1 MILSGIPEGALL
13 EILSLVPA
21 YDLILRCRLV
31 CSLWRDIIDSP
42 ALWKK
47 KCQRDGLVS
56 KLSQRIPPDWRMFC
70 FFHLKKKNLLKNSCA
85 SEGFQHWNIEENS
98 GDEWKIEQLPGAHGQ
113 PFPDEKV
120 KDYFVTSYG
129 MCLKSQLIDLEA
141 EGYPGHWMDA
151 MQPDIVIRDWYA
163 ARHDCG
169 SMYVLDVQLLSK
181 EKTIIE
187 GFLPDQIFIEQ
198 WSDAKW
204 SQIEHRFKNYGP
216 GVRYILFRHGGKDTQ
231 FWAGW
236 YGIRVTN
243 SSILID
249 PGDLS
254 T

>member
-1 MILSGIPEGALL
+1 MIINSIPEGVLL
-13 EILSLVPA
+13 EIMSFVPA
-21 YDLILRCRLV
+21 HDLILCCRLV

-47 KCQRDGLVS
+47 KSQKDGLVS
-56 KLSQRIPPDWRMFC
+56 RQCQRIPPDWRMFY
-70 FFHLKKKNLLKNSCA
+70 FLHKKKRNLLKNPFA
-85 SEGFQHWNIEENS
+85 AEGFQHWEIKQNS
-98 GDEWKIEQLPGAHGQ
+98 GDEWKVEQLPGDHGQ
-113 PFPDEKV
+113 PFPDENV

-129 MCLKSQLIDLEA
+129 LCSKSQLIDLYE
-141 EGYPGHWMDA
+141 EGYPEQWMDV

-169 SMYVLDVQLLSK
+169 CKYEMCVQLLSK
-181 EKTIIE
+181 EKTVIQV
-187 GFLPDQIFIEQ
+187 FLPDPIVIMQ

-216 GVRYILFRHGGKDTQ
+216 GARYIYFQHGGQDTQ

-236 YGIRVTN
+236 YGIRLTN
-243 SSILID
+243 SSIIVD

-254 T
+254 I